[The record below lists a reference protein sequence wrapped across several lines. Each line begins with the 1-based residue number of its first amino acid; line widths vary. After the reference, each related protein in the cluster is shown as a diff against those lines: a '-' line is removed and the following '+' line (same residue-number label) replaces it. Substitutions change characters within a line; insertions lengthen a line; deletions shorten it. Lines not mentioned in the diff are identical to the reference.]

1 LTQFQLSLWT
11 ALIVWAGFLDKAFL
25 HTFFYRPI
33 CIGPLVGLLFGNL
46 PMGLIAGVTIE
57 LMFLATVFVG
67 TVTPPDEVTSVALA
81 TAFACISGNLW
92 AGIAVA
98 IPIGIAGQRLKQI
111 RNNTA
116 FEYTQK
122 KLEEAAARASARGIV
137 AWATLVPTL
146 IEGLFF
152 AVPSFLLLYFA
163 AAPLQSAFD
172 HLPYE
177 VLLGI
182 AIGSSLVGA
191 VGIASFLGTIKDR
204 SAWPYFIIGFVAMA
218 YFGIGI
224 IGVALIACAA
234 TALSLRSER
243 KGQQGEKRGPGSDP
257 ATDIHQAVTDC
268 PQNTPVEDC
277 ITVSSQGATGDRDT
291 NRSEGNSTSTAPTKK
306 LTRRDLWKTFIYSLA
321 IESGCSTSK
330 QEAPGFTQAMI
341 PVIENVYDTKEEKAE
356 AYTRHAQLFLTEGR
370 VAQFIVGVVAKLEE
384 QRAAMRDVEA
394 EDILLY
400 KSALAGPLAGIGDS
414 LLHGTLRPLMAGIAC
429 VLVYAGGFQNL
440 LGPVLFFL
448 VMTGAVFAVRIIG
461 FFKGYNEGMT
471 AIERLQRSGI
481 VERVTSHAAVAS
493 YMLAGAFIPAL
504 LHFSLPAI
512 PWRGDYFYLQ
522 NTLDLLVPGLIPL
535 LYTFWMYRLLYK
547 KNQSPV
553 VLVVATL
560 LLGIAVAYIGTA
572 L

>member
-1 LTQFQLSLWT
+1 MTQFQLSLWT

-67 TVTPPDEVTSVALA
+67 TVTPPDEVTSAALA

-182 AIGSSLVGA
+182 AVGSSLVGA

-234 TALSLRSER
+234 TALSLRSGR
-243 KGQQGEKRGPGSDP
+243 KAPHSEDSGLEPTPAADCAQNSSGEDSL
-257 ATDIHQAVTDC
+257 
-268 PQNTPVEDC
+268 
-277 ITVSSQGATGDRDT
+277 TVSSPSATGDEAADRNEED
-291 NRSEGNSTSTAPTKK
+291 GNSTAPTKK
-306 LTRRDLWKTFIYSLA
+306 LKRRDLWKTFIYSLA

-341 PVIENVYDTKEEKAE
+341 PVVENVYDTKEKKAE
-356 AYTRHAQLFLTEGR
+356 AYTRHTQLFLTEGR

-384 QRAAMRDVEA
+384 QRAATRDVEA

-448 VMTGAVFAVRIIG
+448 VMTSAVFAVRIIG
-461 FFKGYNEGMT
+461 FFKGYNEGMA

-481 VERVTSHAAVAS
+481 VERVTSRAAIAS

-504 LHFSLPAI
+504 LHFSLPAM

-553 VLVVATL
+553 VLVAGTL

>member
-1 LTQFQLSLWT
+1 MTQFQLSLWT

-67 TVTPPDEVTSVALA
+67 TVTPPDEVTSAALA

-137 AWATLVPTL
+137 AWATVMPTL

-163 AAPLQSAFD
+163 AAPLQRAFD
-172 HLPYE
+172 RLPYE

-191 VGIASFLGTIKDR
+191 VGIASFLGTIKNR

-224 IGVALIACAA
+224 VGVALIACAA
-234 TALSLRSER
+234 TALSLHSER
-243 KGQQGEKRGPGSDP
+243 KTQ
-257 ATDIHQAVTDC
+257 
-268 PQNTPVEDC
+268 
-277 ITVSSQGATGDRDT
+277 
-291 NRSEGNSTSTAPTKK
+291 RSENSGLESTPADVTQNEPGEDSNSTAPQKK
-306 LTRRDLWKTFIYSLA
+306 LTRRDLRKTFIYSLA

-341 PVIENVYDTKEEKAE
+341 PVIESVYDTKEEKAD
-356 AYTRHAQLFLTEGR
+356 AYTRHTQLFLTEGR

-384 QRAAMRDVEA
+384 QRAATRDVEA

-448 VMTGAVFAVRIIG
+448 VMTGAVFAVRIVG
-461 FFKGYNEGMT
+461 FFKGYSEGMA

-481 VERVTSHAAVAS
+481 VERVTSHAAIAS

-553 VLVVATL
+553 VLVAATL

>member
-1 LTQFQLSLWT
+1 MTQFQLSLWT

-67 TVTPPDEVTSVALA
+67 TVTPPDEVTSAALA

-137 AWATLVPTL
+137 AWATVMPTL

-163 AAPLQSAFD
+163 AAPLQRAFD
-172 HLPYE
+172 RLPYE

-191 VGIASFLGTIKDR
+191 VGIASFLGTIKNR

-224 IGVALIACAA
+224 VGVALIACAA
-234 TALSLRSER
+234 TALSLHSER
-243 KGQQGEKRGPGSDP
+243 KTQ
-257 ATDIHQAVTDC
+257 
-268 PQNTPVEDC
+268 
-277 ITVSSQGATGDRDT
+277 
-291 NRSEGNSTSTAPTKK
+291 RSENSGLESTPADVTQNEPGEDSNSTAPQKK
-306 LTRRDLWKTFIYSLA
+306 LTRRDLRKTFIYSLA

-341 PVIENVYDTKEEKAE
+341 PVIESVYDTKEEKAD
-356 AYTRHAQLFLTEGR
+356 AYTRHTQLFLTEGR

-384 QRAAMRDVEA
+384 QRAATRDVEA

>member
-1 LTQFQLSLWT
+1 MTQFQLSLWT

-67 TVTPPDEVTSVALA
+67 TVTPPDEVTSAALA

-163 AAPLQSAFD
+163 AAPLQRAFD

-182 AIGSSLVGA
+182 AVGSSLVGA

-234 TALSLRSER
+234 TALSLRSGR
-243 KGQQGEKRGPGSDP
+243 KAQHSEDSGLEPTPAADCAQNASGEDSL
-257 ATDIHQAVTDC
+257 
-268 PQNTPVEDC
+268 
-277 ITVSSQGATGDRDT
+277 TVSSPSAIRDEAADRNEKDD
-291 NRSEGNSTSTAPTKK
+291 NSTAPRKK

-356 AYTRHAQLFLTEGR
+356 AYTRHTQLFLTEGR

-384 QRAAMRDVEA
+384 QRAATRDVEA

-481 VERVTSHAAVAS
+481 VERITSHAAIAS

-553 VLVVATL
+553 VLVAGTL
-560 LLGIAVAYIGTA
+560 LLGIAVAYIGTV

>member
-67 TVTPPDEVTSVALA
+67 TVTPPDEVTSAALA

-137 AWATLVPTL
+137 AWATVMPTL

-163 AAPLQSAFD
+163 AAPLQRAFD
-172 HLPYE
+172 RLPYE

-191 VGIASFLGTIKDR
+191 VGIASFLGTIKNR

-224 IGVALIACAA
+224 VGVALIACAA
-234 TALSLRSER
+234 TALSLHSER
-243 KGQQGEKRGPGSDP
+243 CMQS
-257 ATDIHQAVTDC
+257 V
-268 PQNTPVEDC
+268 VL
-277 ITVSSQGATGDRDT
+277 
-291 NRSEGNSTSTAPTKK
+291 RSA
-306 LTRRDLWKTFIYSLA
+306 
-321 IESGCSTSK
+321 
-330 QEAPGFTQAMI
+330 
-341 PVIENVYDTKEEKAE
+341 
-356 AYTRHAQLFLTEGR
+356 
-370 VAQFIVGVVAKLEE
+370 
-384 QRAAMRDVEA
+384 
-394 EDILLY
+394 
-400 KSALAGPLAGIGDS
+400 
-414 LLHGTLRPLMAGIAC
+414 
-429 VLVYAGGFQNL
+429 
-440 LGPVLFFL
+440 
-448 VMTGAVFAVRIIG
+448 
-461 FFKGYNEGMT
+461 
-471 AIERLQRSGI
+471 
-481 VERVTSHAAVAS
+481 
-493 YMLAGAFIPAL
+493 
-504 LHFSLPAI
+504 
-512 PWRGDYFYLQ
+512 
-522 NTLDLLVPGLIPL
+522 DLLCGYPD
-535 LYTFWMYRLLYK
+535 
-547 KNQSPV
+547 
-553 VLVVATL
+553 
-560 LLGIAVAYIGTA
+560 
-572 L
+572 

>member
-1 LTQFQLSLWT
+1 MTQFQLSLWT

-67 TVTPPDEVTSVALA
+67 TVTPPDEVTSAALA

-137 AWATLVPTL
+137 AWATVMPTL

-163 AAPLQSAFD
+163 AAPLQRAFD
-172 HLPYE
+172 RLPYE

-191 VGIASFLGTIKDR
+191 VGIASFLGTIKNR

-224 IGVALIACAA
+224 VGVALIACAA
-234 TALSLRSER
+234 TALSLHSER
-243 KGQQGEKRGPGSDP
+243 KTQ
-257 ATDIHQAVTDC
+257 
-268 PQNTPVEDC
+268 
-277 ITVSSQGATGDRDT
+277 
-291 NRSEGNSTSTAPTKK
+291 RSENSGLESTPADVTQNEPGEDSNSTAPQKK
-306 LTRRDLWKTFIYSLA
+306 LTRRDLRKTFIYSLA

-341 PVIENVYDTKEEKAE
+341 PVIESVYDTKEEKAD
-356 AYTRHAQLFLTEGR
+356 AYTRHTQLFLTEGR

-384 QRAAMRDVEA
+384 QRAATRDVEA

-448 VMTGAVFAVRIIG
+448 VMTGAVFAVRIVG
-461 FFKGYNEGMT
+461 FFKGYSEGMA

-481 VERVTSHAAVAS
+481 VERVTSHAAIAS

>member
-1 LTQFQLSLWT
+1 MTQFQLSLWT

-67 TVTPPDEVTSVALA
+67 TVTPPDEVTSAALA

-163 AAPLQSAFD
+163 AAPLQRAFD

-182 AIGSSLVGA
+182 AVGSSLVGA

-234 TALSLRSER
+234 TALSLRSQRMALHSED
-243 KGQQGEKRGPGSDP
+243 GGLEPTPAADCAQNASGED
-257 ATDIHQAVTDC
+257 D
-268 PQNTPVEDC
+268 N
-277 ITVSSQGATGDRDT
+277 
-291 NRSEGNSTSTAPTKK
+291 STAPQKK
-306 LTRRDLWKTFIYSLA
+306 LTRRNLWKTFIYSLA

-341 PVIENVYDTKEEKAE
+341 PVIESVYDTKEEKAD

-384 QRAAMRDVEA
+384 QRAATRDVEA

-461 FFKGYNEGMT
+461 FFKGYNEGMA

-481 VERVTSHAAVAS
+481 VERVTSHAAIAS

-553 VLVVATL
+553 VLVAGTL
-560 LLGIAVAYIGTA
+560 LLGIAVAYIGTV

>member
-1 LTQFQLSLWT
+1 MTQFQLSLWT

-67 TVTPPDEVTSVALA
+67 TVTPPDEVTSAALA

-163 AAPLQSAFD
+163 AAPLQRAFD

-234 TALSLRSER
+234 TALSLRSGR
-243 KGQQGEKRGPGSDP
+243 KAPHSEDSGLEPTPAADCAQNSSGEDSL
-257 ATDIHQAVTDC
+257 
-268 PQNTPVEDC
+268 
-277 ITVSSQGATGDRDT
+277 TVSSPSATGDEAADRNEED
-291 NRSEGNSTSTAPTKK
+291 GNSTAPQKK

-356 AYTRHAQLFLTEGR
+356 AYTRHTQLFLTEGR

-384 QRAAMRDVEA
+384 QRAATRDVEA

-481 VERVTSHAAVAS
+481 VERITSHAAIAS

-553 VLVVATL
+553 VLVAGTL
-560 LLGIAVAYIGTA
+560 LLGIAVAYIGTV

>member
-67 TVTPPDEVTSVALA
+67 TVTPPDEVTSAALA

-163 AAPLQSAFD
+163 AAPLQRAFD

-234 TALSLRSER
+234 TALSLRSGR
-243 KGQQGEKRGPGSDP
+243 KAQHSEDSGLEPTPAADCAQNASGEDSL
-257 ATDIHQAVTDC
+257 
-268 PQNTPVEDC
+268 
-277 ITVSSQGATGDRDT
+277 TVSNPSAIRDEAADRNEKDD
-291 NRSEGNSTSTAPTKK
+291 NSTAPQKK

-356 AYTRHAQLFLTEGR
+356 AYTRHTQLFLTEGR

-384 QRAAMRDVEA
+384 QRAATRDVEA

-481 VERVTSHAAVAS
+481 VERITSHAAIAS

-553 VLVVATL
+553 VLVAATL

>member
-1 LTQFQLSLWT
+1 MTQFQLSLWT

-67 TVTPPDEVTSVALA
+67 TVTPPDEVTSAALA

-163 AAPLQSAFD
+163 AAPLQRAFD

-182 AIGSSLVGA
+182 AVGSSLVGA

-234 TALSLRSER
+234 TALSLRSQRMALHNED
-243 KGQQGEKRGPGSDP
+243 GGLEPTPAADCAQNASGED
-257 ATDIHQAVTDC
+257 D
-268 PQNTPVEDC
+268 N
-277 ITVSSQGATGDRDT
+277 
-291 NRSEGNSTSTAPTKK
+291 STAPQKK
-306 LTRRDLWKTFIYSLA
+306 LTRRNLWKTFIYSLA

-341 PVIENVYDTKEEKAE
+341 PVIENVYDTKEEKAD

-384 QRAAMRDVEA
+384 QRAATRDVEA

-461 FFKGYNEGMT
+461 FFKGYNEGMA

-481 VERVTSHAAVAS
+481 VERVTSHAAIAS

-553 VLVVATL
+553 VLVAGTL
-560 LLGIAVAYIGTA
+560 LLGIAVAYIGTV

>member
-137 AWATLVPTL
+137 AWATVMPTL

-163 AAPLQSAFD
+163 AAPLQRAFD
-172 HLPYE
+172 RLPYE

-191 VGIASFLGTIKDR
+191 VGIASFLGTIKNR

-224 IGVALIACAA
+224 VGVALIACAA
-234 TALSLRSER
+234 TALSLHSER
-243 KGQQGEKRGPGSDP
+243 KTQ
-257 ATDIHQAVTDC
+257 
-268 PQNTPVEDC
+268 
-277 ITVSSQGATGDRDT
+277 
-291 NRSEGNSTSTAPTKK
+291 RSENSGLESTPADVTQNEPGEDSNSTAPQKK
-306 LTRRDLWKTFIYSLA
+306 LTRRDLRKTFIYSLA

-341 PVIENVYDTKEEKAE
+341 PVIESVYDTKEEKAD
-356 AYTRHAQLFLTEGR
+356 AYTRHTQLFLTEGR

-384 QRAAMRDVEA
+384 QRAATRDVEA

-461 FFKGYNEGMT
+461 FFKGYNEGMA

-481 VERVTSHAAVAS
+481 VERITSHAAIAS

-553 VLVVATL
+553 VLVAGTL

>member
-1 LTQFQLSLWT
+1 MTQFQLSLWT

-67 TVTPPDEVTSVALA
+67 TVTPPDEVTSAALA

-137 AWATLVPTL
+137 AWATVMPTL

-163 AAPLQSAFD
+163 AAPLQRAFD
-172 HLPYE
+172 RLPYE

-191 VGIASFLGTIKDR
+191 VGIASFLGTIKNR

-224 IGVALIACAA
+224 VGVALIACAA
-234 TALSLRSER
+234 TALSLHSER
-243 KGQQGEKRGPGSDP
+243 KTQ
-257 ATDIHQAVTDC
+257 
-268 PQNTPVEDC
+268 
-277 ITVSSQGATGDRDT
+277 
-291 NRSEGNSTSTAPTKK
+291 RSENSGLESTPADVTQNEPGEDSNSTAPQKK
-306 LTRRDLWKTFIYSLA
+306 LTRRDLRKTFIYSLA

-341 PVIENVYDTKEEKAE
+341 PVIESVYDTKEEKAD
-356 AYTRHAQLFLTEGR
+356 AYTRHTQLFLTEGR

-384 QRAAMRDVEA
+384 QRAATRDVEA

-448 VMTGAVFAVRIIG
+448 VMTGAVFAVRIVG
-461 FFKGYNEGMT
+461 FFKGYSEGMA

-481 VERVTSHAAVAS
+481 VERVTSHAAIAS

-535 LYTFWMYRLLYK
+535 LYTFLMYRLLYK

-553 VLVVATL
+553 VLVAATL

>member
-1 LTQFQLSLWT
+1 MTQFQLSLWT

-67 TVTPPDEVTSVALA
+67 TVTPPDEVTSAALA

-163 AAPLQSAFD
+163 AAPLQRAFD

-234 TALSLRSER
+234 TALSLRSGR
-243 KGQQGEKRGPGSDP
+243 KAQHSEDSGLEPTPAADCAQNASGEDSL
-257 ATDIHQAVTDC
+257 
-268 PQNTPVEDC
+268 
-277 ITVSSQGATGDRDT
+277 TVSNPSAIRDEAADRNEKDD
-291 NRSEGNSTSTAPTKK
+291 NSTAPQKK

-356 AYTRHAQLFLTEGR
+356 AYTRHTQLFLTEGR

-384 QRAAMRDVEA
+384 QRAATRDVEA

-481 VERVTSHAAVAS
+481 VERITSHAAIAS

-553 VLVVATL
+553 VLVAATL

>member
-1 LTQFQLSLWT
+1 MTQFQLSLWT

-67 TVTPPDEVTSVALA
+67 TVTPPDEVTSAALA

-182 AIGSSLVGA
+182 AVGSSLVGA

-234 TALSLRSER
+234 TALSLRSGR
-243 KGQQGEKRGPGSDP
+243 KAQHSEDSGLEPTPAADYAQNASGEDSL
-257 ATDIHQAVTDC
+257 
-268 PQNTPVEDC
+268 
-277 ITVSSQGATGDRDT
+277 TVSSPSATGDEAADRNEED
-291 NRSEGNSTSTAPTKK
+291 GNSTAPQKK

-341 PVIENVYDTKEEKAE
+341 PVVENVYDTKEEKAE
-356 AYTRHAQLFLTEGR
+356 AYTRHTQLFLTEGR

-384 QRAAMRDVEA
+384 QRAATRDVEA

-481 VERVTSHAAVAS
+481 VERITSHAAIAS

>member
-1 LTQFQLSLWT
+1 MTQFQLSLWT

-191 VGIASFLGTIKDR
+191 VGIASFLGTIKNR

-224 IGVALIACAA
+224 VGVALIACAA
-234 TALSLRSER
+234 TALSLHSER
-243 KGQQGEKRGPGSDP
+243 KTQ
-257 ATDIHQAVTDC
+257 
-268 PQNTPVEDC
+268 
-277 ITVSSQGATGDRDT
+277 
-291 NRSEGNSTSTAPTKK
+291 RSENSGLESTPADVTQNEPGEDSNSTAPQKK
-306 LTRRDLWKTFIYSLA
+306 LTRRDLRKTFIYSLA

-341 PVIENVYDTKEEKAE
+341 PVIESVYDTKEEKAD
-356 AYTRHAQLFLTEGR
+356 AYTRHTQLFLTEGR

-384 QRAAMRDVEA
+384 QRAATRDVEA

-448 VMTGAVFAVRIIG
+448 VMTGAVFAVRIVG
-461 FFKGYNEGMT
+461 FFKGYSEGMA

-481 VERVTSHAAVAS
+481 VERVTSHAAIAS

-553 VLVVATL
+553 VLVAGTL
-560 LLGIAVAYIGTA
+560 LLGIAVAYIGTV

>member
-1 LTQFQLSLWT
+1 MTQFQLSLWT

-67 TVTPPDEVTSVALA
+67 TVTPPDEVTSAALA

-137 AWATLVPTL
+137 AWATLVPAL

-163 AAPLQSAFD
+163 AAPLQRAFD

-234 TALSLRSER
+234 TALSLRLENREKHADCAQNAS
-243 KGQQGEKRGPGSDP
+243 GED
-257 ATDIHQAVTDC
+257 
-268 PQNTPVEDC
+268 
-277 ITVSSQGATGDRDT
+277 
-291 NRSEGNSTSTAPTKK
+291 GNSTAPTKK

-341 PVIENVYDTKEEKAE
+341 PVIENVYDTKEERAE
-356 AYTRHAQLFLTEGR
+356 VYTRHTQLFLTEGR

-384 QRAAMRDVEA
+384 QRAATRDVEA

-448 VMTGAVFAVRIIG
+448 VMTSAVFAVRIIG
-461 FFKGYNEGMT
+461 FFKGYNEGMA

-481 VERVTSHAAVAS
+481 VERVTSHAAIAS

-535 LYTFWMYRLLYK
+535 LYTFGMYRLLYK

-553 VLVVATL
+553 VLVAGTL
-560 LLGIAVAYIGTA
+560 LLGIAFAYIGTA

>member
-67 TVTPPDEVTSVALA
+67 TVTPPDEVTSAALA

-98 IPIGIAGQRLKQI
+98 IPIG
-111 RNNTA
+111 
-116 FEYTQK
+116 
-122 KLEEAAARASARGIV
+122 V
-137 AWATLVPTL
+137 AWATVMPTL

-163 AAPLQSAFD
+163 AAPLQRAFD
-172 HLPYE
+172 RLPYE

-191 VGIASFLGTIKDR
+191 VGIASFLGTIKNR

-224 IGVALIACAA
+224 VGVALIACAA
-234 TALSLRSER
+234 TALSLHSER
-243 KGQQGEKRGPGSDP
+243 KTQ
-257 ATDIHQAVTDC
+257 
-268 PQNTPVEDC
+268 
-277 ITVSSQGATGDRDT
+277 
-291 NRSEGNSTSTAPTKK
+291 RSENSGLESTPADVTQNEPGEDSNSTAPQKK
-306 LTRRDLWKTFIYSLA
+306 LTRRDLRKTFIYSLA

-341 PVIENVYDTKEEKAE
+341 PVIESVYDTKEEKAD
-356 AYTRHAQLFLTEGR
+356 AYTRHTQLFLTEGR

-384 QRAAMRDVEA
+384 QRAATRDVEA

>member
-67 TVTPPDEVTSVALA
+67 TVTPPDEVTSAALA

-137 AWATLVPTL
+137 AWATVMPTL

-163 AAPLQSAFD
+163 AAPLQRAFD
-172 HLPYE
+172 RLPYE

-191 VGIASFLGTIKDR
+191 VGIASFLGTIKNR

-224 IGVALIACAA
+224 VGVALIACAA
-234 TALSLRSER
+234 TALSLHSER
-243 KGQQGEKRGPGSDP
+243 KTQ
-257 ATDIHQAVTDC
+257 
-268 PQNTPVEDC
+268 
-277 ITVSSQGATGDRDT
+277 
-291 NRSEGNSTSTAPTKK
+291 RSENSGLESTPADVTQNEPGEDSNSTAPQKK
-306 LTRRDLWKTFIYSLA
+306 LTRRDLRKTFIYSLA

-341 PVIENVYDTKEEKAE
+341 PVIESVYDTKEEKAD
-356 AYTRHAQLFLTEGR
+356 AYTRHTQLFLTEGR

-384 QRAAMRDVEA
+384 QRAATRDVEA

-448 VMTGAVFAVRIIG
+448 VMTGAVFAVRIVG
-461 FFKGYNEGMT
+461 FFKGYSEGMA

-481 VERVTSHAAVAS
+481 VERVTSHAAIAS